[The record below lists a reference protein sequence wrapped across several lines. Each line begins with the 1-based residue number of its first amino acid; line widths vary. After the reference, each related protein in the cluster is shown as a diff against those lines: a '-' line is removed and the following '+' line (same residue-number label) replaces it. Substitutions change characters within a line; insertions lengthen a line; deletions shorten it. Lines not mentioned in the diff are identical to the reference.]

1 MWIRSVSSISAD
13 SRECQQKQKKRRA
26 NISLL
31 VTVCC
36 AGLLRLTRSAML
48 ETVRQEY
55 IRTAK
60 AKGASPKRII
70 WKHALRNA
78 LLPVVT
84 TLGTSFGASLGGA
97 IIAETVFAMPG
108 MGTLITTAIRQK
120 DIPVV
125 MGATLF
131 LATLF
136 SLIILVVDVLYAF
149 IDPRIKA
156 KYQNGGKVRE

>member
-1 MWIRSVSSISAD
+1 
-13 SRECQQKQKKRRA
+13 
-26 NISLL
+26 
-31 VTVCC
+31 
-36 AGLLRLTRSAML
+36 
-48 ETVRQEY
+48 
-55 IRTAK
+55 
-60 AKGASPKRII
+60 
-70 WKHALRNA
+70 
-78 LLPVVT
+78 
-84 TLGTSFGASLGGA
+84 
-97 IIAETVFAMPG
+97 